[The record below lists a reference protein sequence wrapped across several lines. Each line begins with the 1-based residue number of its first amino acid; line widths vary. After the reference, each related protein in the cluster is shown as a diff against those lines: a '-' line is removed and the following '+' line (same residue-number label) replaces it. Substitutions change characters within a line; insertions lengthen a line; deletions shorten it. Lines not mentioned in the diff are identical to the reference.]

1 MNTQSVNAR
10 DGAGQVSQKWYTARS
25 IHATGT
31 SRGYANFDLKVG
43 DLVVLD
49 PYSNTSGHEGQ
60 AIGTTVAVP
69 TETWEHLPHYVV
81 TAVHPGVNQGTSP
94 TEPLNFTGRSTGA
107 ASNPRAGGWID
118 VASVGVLSAAVKG
131 ANIAV
136 GDQLVVT
143 PVAVSDNYIA
153 RPFFAE
159 IATTAV
165 SDATTSDRNELAQV
179 LARTKAVALE
189 TYADGSN
196 IGYKIVAL
204 GGLGGSEAA

>member
-1 MNTQSVNAR
+1 MNTPTVNAR

-49 PYSNTSGHEGQ
+49 PYSNTTGHELQ

-69 TETWEHLPHYVV
+69 TLTWEHLPHYVV
-81 TAVHPGVNQGTSP
+81 LAVHPGVNQGVSP
-94 TEPLNFTGRSTGA
+94 TEPLNFTGRSTGVA
-107 ASNPRAGGWID
+107 PNPRAGGWID
-118 VASVGVLSAAVKG
+118 VASVGVMPAAVLG

-143 PVAVSDNYIA
+143 PAAVSDNYIA
-153 RPFFAE
+153 QASLQE
-159 IATTAV
+159 IATTAM
-165 SDATTSDRNELAQV
+165 SDATTSDRAEVAQV
-179 LARTKAVALE
+179 MARTKAVALQ
-189 TYADGSN
+189 TYDSGSV
-196 IGYKIVAL
+196 IGYKTVAL